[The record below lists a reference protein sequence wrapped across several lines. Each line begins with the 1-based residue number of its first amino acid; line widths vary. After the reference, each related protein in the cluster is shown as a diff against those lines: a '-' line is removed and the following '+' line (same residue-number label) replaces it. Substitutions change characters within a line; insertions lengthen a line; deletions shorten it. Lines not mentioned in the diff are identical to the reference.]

1 MRRLVLTALLL
12 LPTAAAAHHGWGGYD
27 SNKVL
32 KLNGVV
38 RQANFENPH
47 GMLRLEAA
55 DKTWTVVLSPPA
67 RMVNRGLPT
76 GAIKVGS
83 TISVEGYP
91 NKTVADEMR
100 AERITVANKT
110 VELR

>member
-1 MRRLVLTALLL
+1 MKRLMLTAVVL

-27 SNKVL
+27 SNRVL
-32 KLNGVV
+32 KLSGVV
-38 RQANFENPH
+38 REANFENPH
-47 GMLRLEAA
+47 GMLRLQTP

-67 RMVNRGLPT
+67 RMVNRGLST
-76 GAIKVGS
+76 DAIKVGG
-83 TISVEGYP
+83 TVLVEGYP

-100 AERITVANKT
+100 AERITVSDKT